1 MKRRF
6 ADKNLSLAARST
18 IEKVNEIIGDYHR
31 QGLSLTLRQVYY
43 QFVSRDLIKNNDK
56 EYKRL
61 GDIVSDGRMAGLID
75 WSAIEDRTR
84 YLRTL
89 SSWNSPAEIV
99 SACATQF
106 RLDPWDSQPGRV
118 EVWIEKD
125 ALVGVVEAACN
136 PLRVPHF
143 SCRGYAS
150 QTALYDAGQR
160 IANHIDRGQR
170 VVILHFGDHD
180 PSGIDMT
187 RDISERV
194 RMFAGEGSDFDE
206 GIEVRRLALN
216 FDQIKKYKPPPNPA
230 KITDSRAA
238 SYMERFGDQSWELD
252 ALEPK
257 ALIALI
263 KNEVEIEIDD
273 EAWEKSMQKE
283 QAGRM
288 KLTAAADKLTAE
300 EDEG

>member
-1 MKRRF
+1 MKRAF
-6 ADKNLSLAARST
+6 ASKRLSETARST
-18 IEKVNEIIGDYHR
+18 IAVVNQIISDYAA

-43 QFVSRDLIKNNDK
+43 QFVSRDLIANNDK

-75 WSAIEDRTR
+75 WAAIEDRTR
-84 YLRTL
+84 YLRSL
-89 SSWNSPAEIV
+89 STWESPAEIV
-99 SACATQF
+99 RAVSRQYRTDLWAA
-106 RLDPWDSQPGRV
+106 QPARV
-118 EVWIEKD
+118 EVWVEKD
-125 ALVGVVEAACN
+125 ALIGVIESACD

-160 IANHIDRGQR
+160 IADYIDRGQR
-170 VVILHFGDHD
+170 VSILHFGDHD

-206 GIEVRRLALN
+206 GISVRRLALN

-238 SYMERFGDQSWELD
+238 SYIREFGSLSWELD

-257 ALIALI
+257 TLIALI
-263 KNEVEIEIDD
+263 RQEVRSEIDD
-273 EAWEKSMQKE
+273 DLWE
-283 QAGRM
+283 QAMAR
-288 KLTAAADKLTAE
+288 E
-300 EDEG
+300 EEHKRTLKQVATDLEKVS